1 LNTSTGGRRDALLC
15 LILATLPLFAYAPAW
30 RAHVLLGPGDGI
42 ALHLPLRTEAW
53 RALQRGEVP
62 SWNPSSFS
70 GTPLLAAYRAGPFHP
85 LMIALAPLDP
95 FSAFQILVLVSLAL
109 TAPIGFVYARRVGAG
124 PLGAA
129 VAGLGFALGPYLVG
143 HLGDTPTVVAAPA
156 LLLTLLAVEAHVAR
170 PRATTATF
178 VAFATALLLLA
189 GSTEAVGAGALL
201 VGGRLLV
208 AAGRT
213 TQRRLGGPLLGALGG
228 IAAGVLLAAPQLVP
242 TLVALGEAG
251 QGRPGAAQGPGAALG
266 GVIGFVIRT
275 VSHTPAPVFALAALP
290 LLRERGA
297 LRLTAGAAL
306 ALGLALGVRGEPS
319 EAGALPLALDLVL
332 ALLAGL
338 SLSTQWRWRL
348 EPRGRRLR
356 LLTAVVALFAAV
368 ALSVATS
375 LTGPLPQDLA
385 GPVGLLALGL
395 IFYVLLGGSRR
406 TVTAHVF
413 VLPLAAAFLLQPWG
427 RHAWR
432 GAPTPAALEEG
443 SPTRR
448 AIDHVMGPRRRERTL
463 SIAQTWPGARA
474 DDLGWANL
482 ATVIGR
488 RNVEGYDPLVPASR
502 REALDGMRADGTL
515 PVEFLETDPG
525 RLELLGVRWVQV
537 PTSSL
542 VVPVDEAGL
551 GDAVDV
557 ILEPPR
563 PRLFALPFTD
573 ATEVRIESFLSGAT
587 GVSQGEIV
595 AECVAQTATG
605 REIWLPI
612 RAGVDTAE
620 WAWERA
626 DVRDVVRH
634 RRAPILESF
643 PVHEGFS
650 GHKYLGVLR
659 LPGRFAVAA
668 LRFRAWPDAPPLTLL
683 RVGIRDEV
691 TGRASGV
698 ALASGY
704 LSDEVR
710 LRKAAG
716 TPFVTLFEVRRGV
729 GPAWVVESLRR
740 LPGADRVADFLRSPT
755 RLGVDSRREALAV
768 ERDVEGVTLPPGSRS
783 SRAVL
788 AQAVGGRMVVR
799 AAGPGLLVTSEGWD
813 AGWSVRVDGDPERV
827 VRVNGDRLGVVLAEG
842 THRVV
847 FRHHARGL
855 GVGIGLALVGAASL
869 LFALARGRR
878 RRGRIPG
885 SLIHSRQ
892 GDSRIPATPPASRA
906 SAR

>member
-1 LNTSTGGRRDALLC
+1 MTGRRRDTLLC
-15 LILATLPLFAYAPAW
+15 VILAALPILAYAPAW
-30 RAHVLLGPGDGI
+30 RAHLLLSPGDGI

-85 LMIALAPLDP
+85 LMVALAPLDP
-95 FSAFQILVLVSLAL
+95 FAAFQILVLVSLAL
-109 TAPIGFVYARRVGAG
+109 TAPIGFVYARRVGAD
-124 PLGAA
+124 PLGASL
-129 VAGLGFALGPYLVG
+129 VGLGFALGPYLVS

-156 LLLTLLAVEAHVAR
+156 LLLTLLAMEAHVAR
-170 PRATTATF
+170 PRATTATL
-178 VAFATALLLLA
+178 VALATALLLLA
-189 GSTEAVGAGALL
+189 GSTQAVGAGVLF

-208 AAGRT
+208 ATPRPTGG
-213 TQRRLGGPLLGALGG
+213 RRLGGMPVGALGA

-251 QGRPGAAQGPGAALG
+251 PGKPGAAEGPGAALG
-266 GVIGFVIRT
+266 GVTGFVVRT
-275 VSHTPAPVFALAALP
+275 VSHTPAPIFALAALP

-297 LRLTAGAAL
+297 LRLTAAAAL
-306 ALGLALGVRGEPS
+306 ALALALGAWGEPS
-319 EAGALPLALDLVL
+319 EAGALPLAFDLVL

-356 LLTAVVALFAAV
+356 LLTAVVALFAAA
-368 ALSVATS
+368 ALSIATTV
-375 LTGPLPQDLA
+375 TGPLPQELA

-432 GAPTPAALEEG
+432 GAPTPTALEEG

-463 SIAQTWPGARA
+463 SIAQTWPAARA

-482 ATVIGR
+482 GTLVGR

-515 PVEFLETDPG
+515 PAEFLDTDPG

-542 VVPVDEAGL
+542 VVPADETGL

-620 WAWERA
+620 WAWERP

-634 RRAPILESF
+634 QRAPILESF
-643 PVHEGFS
+643 PVREGFS

-683 RVGIRDEV
+683 RVGLRDEV

-716 TPFVTLFEVRRGV
+716 TPFVTLFEVRRGI

-768 ERDVEGVTLPPGSRS
+768 ERDVAGVRLPPASRS
-783 SRAVL
+783 SKAVV
-788 AQAVGGRMVVR
+788 AREVGGRMVLR

-813 AGWSVRVDGDPERV
+813 AGWRVRVDGTPERV
-827 VRVNGDRLGVVLAEG
+827 LRVNGDRLGVVLEEG
-842 THRVV
+842 MHRVV
-847 FRHHARGL
+847 FRHRARGL
-855 GVGIGLALVGAASL
+855 GAGIGLALVGAASL
-869 LFALARGRR
+869 LVALARE
-878 RRGRIPG
+878 RRGAAG
-885 SLIHSRQ
+885 SR
-892 GDSRIPATPPASRA
+892 GV
-906 SAR
+906 

>member
-1 LNTSTGGRRDALLC
+1 MTGRRRDTLLC
-15 LILATLPLFAYAPAW
+15 LILAALPILAFAPAW

-42 ALHLPLRTEAW
+42 ALHLPLRTETW

-70 GTPLLAAYRAGPFHP
+70 GTPLLAAYCAGPFHP
-85 LMIALAPLDP
+85 LMVALAPLDP
-95 FSAFQILVLVSLAL
+95 FTAFQVLVLVSLAL
-109 TAPIGFVYARRVGAG
+109 TASIGFVYARRVGAE
-124 PLGAA
+124 PLGALL
-129 VAGLGFALGPYLVG
+129 AGLGFALGPYLVG
-143 HLGDTPTVVAAPA
+143 HLGDTPTMVAAPA

-170 PRATTATF
+170 PRARTVAF
-178 VAFATALLLLA
+178 VALATALLLLA
-189 GSTEAVGAGALL
+189 GSTEAVGAGVLL

-208 AAGRT
+208 VWSRPRAG
-213 TQRRLGGPLLGALGG
+213 RRLGDPLVGALGG

-251 QGRPGAAQGPGAALG
+251 QGKPGAAEGPGAALA
-266 GVIGFVIRT
+266 GVTGFVVRT
-275 VSHTPAPVFALAALP
+275 ISHTPAPVFALAALP

-297 LRLTAGAAL
+297 LRLTAAAAL
-306 ALGLALGVRGEPS
+306 ALGLAFGAWGEPS
-319 EAGALPLALDLVL
+319 EAGALPLAFDLVL

-356 LLTAVVALFAAV
+356 LLTAVVALFAAA
-368 ALSVATS
+368 ALSVATTV
-375 LTGPLPQDLA
+375 TGPLPQELA

-395 IFYVLLGGSRR
+395 IFYVLLAGSRR

-413 VLPLAAAFLLQPWG
+413 ALPLAAAFLLQPWG
-427 RHAWR
+427 RHAWQ
-432 GAPTPAALEEG
+432 GAPTVAALEEG

-463 SIAQTWPGARA
+463 TIAQTWPGARV

-482 ATVIGR
+482 ATLVGR

-542 VVPVDEAGL
+542 VVPVDQAGL

-573 ATEVRIESFLSGAT
+573 ATEVRIASFLSNAT
-587 GVSQGEIV
+587 GVSQGEII

-620 WAWERA
+620 WAWERP
-626 DVRDVVRH
+626 DVRDNVRH
-634 RRAPILESF
+634 QRAPILESF
-643 PVHEGFS
+643 PVREGFS

-668 LRFRAWPDAPPLTLL
+668 LRFRAWPDAPPLTVL
-683 RVGIRDEV
+683 RVGLRDEV

-698 ALASGY
+698 GLVSGY

-716 TPFVTLFEVRRGV
+716 TPFVTLFEVRRGI

-740 LPGADRVADFLRSPT
+740 LPGADQVADFLRSPT

-768 ERDVEGVTLPPGSRS
+768 ERDVEGVALPRASRS

-788 AQAVGGRMVVR
+788 AQAVGGRLVAR

-813 AGWSVRVDGDPERV
+813 AGWSVRVDGTPERV
-827 VRVNGDRLGVVLAEG
+827 LRVNGDRLGVVLEEG
-842 THRVV
+842 MHRVV
-847 FRHHARGL
+847 FRHRARGL
-855 GVGIGLALVGAASL
+855 GAGIGLALVGAASL
-869 LFALARGRR
+869 LVALARE
-878 RRGRIPG
+878 RRGAAG
-885 SLIHSRQ
+885 SR
-892 GDSRIPATPPASRA
+892 GV
-906 SAR
+906 